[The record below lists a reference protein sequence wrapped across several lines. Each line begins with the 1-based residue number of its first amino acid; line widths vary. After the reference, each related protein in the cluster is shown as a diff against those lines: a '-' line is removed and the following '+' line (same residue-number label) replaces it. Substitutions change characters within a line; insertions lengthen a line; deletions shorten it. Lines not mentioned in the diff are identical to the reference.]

1 MRLRDFK
8 KGDTMEP
15 YHKIT
20 TVYKRDPK
28 TKYKTLLE
36 GKFALPE
43 FKYLANNQWQFS
55 EKVDGPNI
63 RIMFDG
69 EQLAVG
75 GRTDKAQ
82 PSLSLVWRLHDIFL
96 PKLEAFKELGVNDLC
111 LYGEWYEAKIQKGGG
126 NYRQDQG
133 FVLFDVK
140 VGVRWL
146 RRSDVES
153 IAEILDIE
161 VVPAI
166 GSGTL
171 AEMVEMAR
179 QGFQSAWGDFTA
191 EGIVARP
198 AVELKTRSGYRV
210 ITKVKCKDF
219 Q

>member
-1 MRLRDFK
+1 MN
-8 KGDTMEP
+8 P

-20 TVYKRDPK
+20 TVYKRDPE
-28 TKYKTLLE
+28 TNYKTLLE
-36 GKFALPE
+36 GKFASPE
-43 FKYLANNQWQFS
+43 FEYLADNRWSFS
-55 EKVDGPNI
+55 EKVDGTNI

-69 EQLAVG
+69 EGLAVG

-82 PSLSLVWRLHDIFL
+82 LPIFLVLRLHDIFL
-96 PKLEAFKELGVNDLC
+96 PKLEIFKGFGVNNFC
-111 LYGEWYEAKIQKGGG
+111 LYGEGYGAKIQKGGG

-140 VGVRWL
+140 NGDRWL
-146 RRSDVES
+146 RRGDVES
-153 IAEILDIE
+153 IAEELDIE
-161 VVPAI
+161 VVPDI

-179 QGFQSAWGDFTA
+179 QGFNSAWGDFMA

-198 AVELKTRSGYRV
+198 AVEVKSRSGHRI

-219 Q
+219 R

>member
-1 MRLRDFK
+1 MN
-8 KGDTMEP
+8 P

-20 TVYKRDPK
+20 TVYKRDPE
-28 TKYKTLLE
+28 TNYKTLLE

-43 FKYLANNQWQFS
+43 FEYLANNQWQFS
-55 EKVDGPNI
+55 EKVDGTNI

-75 GRTDKAQ
+75 GRTDKSQ
-82 PSLSLVWRLHDIFL
+82 LPIFLVLRLHDIFL
-96 PKLEAFKELGVNDLC
+96 PKLEIFKGFGVNNFC
-111 LYGEWYEAKIQKGGG
+111 LYGEGYGAKIQKGGG

-140 VGVRWL
+140 NGDRWL
-146 RRSDVES
+146 RRGDVES
-153 IAEILDIE
+153 IAEELDIE
-161 VVPAI
+161 VVPDI

-179 QGFQSAWGDFTA
+179 QGFNSAWGDFMA

-198 AVELKTRSGYRV
+198 AVEVKSRSGHRI

-219 Q
+219 R